1 MQEQSE
7 VGKWV
12 TDGKHTYPYNM
23 YLDDLIS
30 NGTLKVCEKPVAK
43 SQAMT
48 PAAPLRSPATLTP
61 DERAALAAQLGI
73 SVGEVGNMSP
83 QELAAAQAELD
94 TQASLNAGFVNS

>member
-23 YLDDLIS
+23 YLDDLIN

-43 SQAMT
+43 PQTAA

-94 TQASLNAGFVNS
+94 TQASLNAGFVNP